1 MESVCNSICISHKL
15 GRPDLQLQMIPFLSF
30 SDGDDADGDGGDDD
44 CDDDIGD
51 DNDGDVVMM
60 MMMVMLMMATTSPF
74 LFLHRCQQ
82 QAAKVAEG
90 SVSRLFAR
98 WMISIVVAA
107 SSLSS

>member
-1 MESVCNSICISHKL
+1 MMLMVMVVM
-15 GRPDLQLQMIPFLSF
+15 MIVI
-30 SDGDDADGDGGDDD
+30 
-44 CDDDIGD
+44 DDIGD
-51 DNDGDVVMM
+51 DDDGDVV

-74 LFLHRCQQ
+74 LSLHRCQQ

-98 WMISIVVAA
+98 WIVVTT

>member
-1 MESVCNSICISHKL
+1 
-15 GRPDLQLQMIPFLSF
+15 MIPFLSF
-30 SDGDDADGDGGDDD
+30 SDGDDDCDDCYGNVDDADGDGG
-44 CDDDIGD
+44 DDIGD

-74 LFLHRCQQ
+74 LSLHRCQQ

-98 WMISIVVAA
+98 WMISIVVTT

>member
-1 MESVCNSICISHKL
+1 
-15 GRPDLQLQMIPFLSF
+15 MIPFLSF
-30 SDGDDADGDGGDDD
+30 SDGDDDCDDCGGNVDDADGDGGDDD
-44 CDDDIGD
+44 CEDDIGD
-51 DNDGDVVMM
+51 DDDGDVV

-90 SVSRLFAR
+90 SVSHLFAR

>member
-1 MESVCNSICISHKL
+1 
-15 GRPDLQLQMIPFLSF
+15 MIPFLSF
-30 SDGDDADGDGGDDD
+30 SDGDDD
-44 CDDDIGD
+44 CDDCYGNVD
-51 DNDGDVVMM
+51 DADGDVVMM

>member
-1 MESVCNSICISHKL
+1 MMLMVMVVM
-15 GRPDLQLQMIPFLSF
+15 MIVI
-30 SDGDDADGDGGDDD
+30 
-44 CDDDIGD
+44 DDIGD
-51 DNDGDVVMM
+51 DDDEDVV

-98 WMISIVVAA
+98 WMISIVVTT

>member
-1 MESVCNSICISHKL
+1 MIVVVMLMMVMVVMMIVIDDL
-15 GRPDLQLQMIPFLSF
+15 GNE
-30 SDGDDADGDGGDDD
+30 
-44 CDDDIGD
+44 
-51 DNDGDVVMM
+51 NDGDVVM
-60 MMMVMLMMATTSPF
+60 MLMMATTSPF

>member
-1 MESVCNSICISHKL
+1 
-15 GRPDLQLQMIPFLSF
+15 MIPFLSF
-30 SDGDDADGDGGDDD
+30 SDDDDDCDDCGGNVDDADGDGGDDD
-44 CDDDIGD
+44 CEDDIGD
-51 DNDGDVVMM
+51 DVDGDVV

-82 QAAKVAEG
+82 QAAKVAEV

-98 WMISIVVAA
+98 WMISIVVTA